1 MEVTSLESLLLLSF
15 SGSIVAR
22 GKEAAD
28 VAEADALGGN
38 VGCM

>member
-1 MEVTSLESLLLLSF
+1 MTLLESLLLSLL
-15 SGSIVAR
+15 SGSIIAG

-38 VGCM
+38 VGWT